1 MSYRNLTDSEVAAL
15 ERNSC
20 RAEDWGRV
28 LVRDPFDANRMMS
41 SSFIGDVRIGA
52 QTGDTTF
59 AGGAARPCGIYLS
72 RIYNSTLGDNTYISR
87 VGTLANYQIE
97 DGAVVDNVGLM
108 VVDGETTF
116 GNGIELDIL
125 NEAGGRPLKIYDGLS
140 AQIAYLLVLYRHD
153 RAMIRKLEGLVD
165 RYVATKKSS
174 VGRLGK
180 NSRVEN
186 SGTLVNV
193 NIGPHALVTGAR
205 ELREGTVASCAEAPT
220 TIGSGVL
227 AKGFI
232 VLSGSY
238 VKDGAVLGK
247 CFVGQG
253 VQIGKQYSAENSAFF
268 ANCEGFHGEA
278 CSIFA
283 GPYTVTHHKSTLL
296 IAGLFSFYN
305 AGSGTNQSNHM
316 YKLGPLHQGNLLRG
330 AKTGSSSY
338 LLWPSQVGP
347 FSVVVGKH
355 MTNFDAGNLPF
366 SYITAKDDRTVITP
380 AMNLFTVGTRRDS
393 AKWPTR
399 DRRKDP
405 DKLDQIHF
413 DLFSPYIVDKSLK
426 GMAELRDLQ
435 ANTPKEKEYA
445 QYKGA
450 LIGRLMLRTACKY
463 YEMIVKIFLG
473 ECLIEV
479 IGQAGGGGAAAKVR
493 QRLAPLKSDTKP
505 GNWVDVSGLM
515 ARDVVINGLVSDI
528 GGGKFKA
535 IEEVQERFK
544 EIHGRYGEEKLRW
557 FAALLQDREGI
568 DPAAITSEQ
577 MRRIIGE
584 WKDTRIKLNNMV
596 LQDAQKEFDANSQ
609 IGCGID
615 GDEEIRRLDFE
626 AVRGTYE
633 GNKFVKEVRKESEDV
648 AAQAERLLSGLE

>member
-1 MSYRNLTDSEVAAL
+1 MSYRNLTGSEVAIA
-15 ERNSC
+15 ERNGC
-20 RAEDWGRV
+20 RAQDWGRV
-28 LVRDPFDANRMMS
+28 LVRDPFLAERLVGS
-41 SSFIGDVRIGA
+41 YFSGDIRIGA
-52 QTGDTTF
+52 VDGNATF
-59 AGGAARPCGIYLS
+59 PGGGVKPCGVYHSAIHNCE
-72 RIYNSTLGDNTYISR
+72 IGDNVHIARAGNVS
-87 VGTLANYQIE
+87 NYVIE
-97 DGAVVDNVGLM
+97 DKVVIDKVGQ
-108 VVDGETTF
+108 VVVECESSF

-125 NEAGGRPLKIYDGLS
+125 NEAGGRPLKIYDRLS
-140 AQIAYLLVLYRHD
+140 SQIAYLLVLYRHD
-153 RAMIRKLEGLVD
+153 RAMIRNLEALVD
-165 RYVATKKSS
+165 QYVATRKSAMGHLGKSS
-174 VGRLGK
+174 RI
-180 NSRVEN
+180 EN
-186 SGTLVNV
+186 TDTVINV
-193 NIGPHALVTGAR
+193 NIGSKGLVSGAT
-205 ELREGTVASCAEAPT
+205 ELRDGTIVSCPEAPSMV
-220 TIGSGVL
+220 GSGVV

-232 VLSGSY
+232 LLSGSY
-238 VKDGAVLGK
+238 IKDGAVVSK

-330 AKTGSSSY
+330 AKTGSFSY

-393 AKWPTR
+393 AKWPAR

-426 GMAELRDLQ
+426 GIADLRDLQ
-435 ANTPKEKEYA
+435 ANTPKEKEYV

-473 ECLIEV
+473 ECLIEL
-479 IGQAGGGGAAAKVR
+479 IGQAGGGGAAARVR

-515 ARDVVINGLVSDI
+515 APAVVINGLLSDI
-528 GGGKFKA
+528 CGGKFKA

-557 FAALLQDREGI
+557 FSALLQDREGI
-568 DPAAITSEQ
+568 DPAAITSDQ
-577 MRRIIGE
+577 IRKIIGE
-584 WKDTRIKLNNMV
+584 WKDTRVKLNNMV

-648 AAQAERLLSGLE
+648 AAQAEKLLSGLE

>member
-1 MSYRNLTDSEVAAL
+1 VYHSAIHNCE
-15 ERNSC
+15 
-20 RAEDWGRV
+20 
-28 LVRDPFDANRMMS
+28 
-41 SSFIGDVRIGA
+41 IGDNVHIAR
-52 QTGDTTF
+52 
-59 AGGAARPCGIYLS
+59 AGNVS
-72 RIYNSTLGDNTYISR
+72 
-87 VGTLANYQIE
+87 NYVIE
-97 DGAVVDNVGLM
+97 DKVVIDKVGQ
-108 VVDGETTF
+108 VVVECESSF

-125 NEAGGRPLKIYDGLS
+125 NEAGGRPLKIYDRLS
-140 AQIAYLLVLYRHD
+140 SQIAYLLVLYRHD
-153 RAMIRKLEGLVD
+153 RAMIRNLEALVD
-165 RYVATKKSS
+165 QYVATRKSAMGHLGKSS
-174 VGRLGK
+174 RI
-180 NSRVEN
+180 EN
-186 SGTLVNV
+186 TDTVINV
-193 NIGPHALVTGAR
+193 NIGSKGLVSGAT
-205 ELREGTVASCAEAPT
+205 ELRDGTIVSCPEAPSMV
-220 TIGSGVL
+220 GSGVV

-232 VLSGSY
+232 LLSGSY
-238 VKDGAVLGK
+238 IKDGAVVSK

-330 AKTGSSSY
+330 AKTGSFSY

-393 AKWPTR
+393 AKWPAR

-426 GMAELRDLQ
+426 GIADLRDLQ
-435 ANTPKEKEYA
+435 ANTPKEKEYV

-473 ECLIEV
+473 ECLIEL
-479 IGQAGGGGAAAKVR
+479 IGQAGGGGAAARVR

-515 ARDVVINGLVSDI
+515 APAVVINGLLSDI

-557 FAALLQDREGI
+557 FSALLQDREGI

-577 MRRIIGE
+577 IRKIIGE
-584 WKDTRIKLNNMV
+584 WKDTRVKLNNMV
-596 LQDAQKEFDANSQ
+596 LQDAQKEFDASSQ

-648 AAQAERLLSGLE
+648 AAQAEMLLSGLE